1 MLGLP
6 VATELHKQIAK
17 NLLYTRCG
25 LNTAEQNVINRDI
38 SKITIVHEISPARV
52 HIAEGTKV
60 TAVFVLLIHLKRKDF
75 LEKAI
80 ISVSKMIPQNL
91 VMVLEY
97 EGEACLGVYYKK
109 LYVTCWQKTEN
120 LVLRLQGLDFDALW
134 DNIITQIIGITIE
147 PGNTLD
153 EQIALYE
160 QRQKLTKEI
169 EKLEKRIQAE
179 NQPKKKFALV
189 QEKKELER
197 KLELSQEAHNDDDL

>member
-75 LEKAI
+75 LEKV
-80 ISVSKMIPQNL
+80 SVLM
-91 VMVLEY
+91 
-97 EGEACLGVYYKK
+97 
-109 LYVTCWQKTEN
+109 
-120 LVLRLQGLDFDALW
+120 
-134 DNIITQIIGITIE
+134 
-147 PGNTLD
+147 
-153 EQIALYE
+153 
-160 QRQKLTKEI
+160 
-169 EKLEKRIQAE
+169 
-179 NQPKKKFALV
+179 
-189 QEKKELER
+189 
-197 KLELSQEAHNDDDL
+197 DDDTDIGENAYKLRCEDASERIASVIEGVIND

>member
-6 VATELHKQIAK
+6 VATELHKQLPKKLIYERFSLNASEK
-17 NLLYTRCG
+17 N
-25 LNTAEQNVINRDI
+25 AIDRDI

-52 HIAEGTKV
+52 KITEGKKV
-60 TAVFVLLIHLKRKDF
+60 KAIFILLVHLKRKDF
-75 LEKAI
+75 LEKTI
-80 ISVSKMIPQNL
+80 ICVSKIIPQNF

-97 EGEACLGVYYKK
+97 EDKACLGVYYKK
-109 LYVTCWQKTEN
+109 LYLASWQKTEN

-160 QRQKLTKEI
+160 QRQRLSKEI

-189 QEKKELER
+189 QELKQLKR
-197 KLELSQEAHNDDDL
+197 EAEYTNENI